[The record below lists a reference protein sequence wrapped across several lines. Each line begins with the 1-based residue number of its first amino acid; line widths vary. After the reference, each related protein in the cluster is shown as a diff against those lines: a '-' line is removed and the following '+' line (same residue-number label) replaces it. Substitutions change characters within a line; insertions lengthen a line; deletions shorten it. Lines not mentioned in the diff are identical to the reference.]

1 MHIMYG
7 LCNHLD
13 ARLLFPLVNDVQN
26 LHYRRVACLDVKHGS
41 LKVARRD
48 RRRGQGSDYRRTLW
62 RAWRTIGDQRDRDR
76 ISAENVIAIAIGYG
90 RHPVTA
96 LIDCG
101 YLPARYATEADPII
115 ALRKVSEDELAAEV
129 LRRMKLAGDH
139 VTLATPIDE
148 LPQLRAARERKQ
160 KPNYNDEVQDGK

>member
-1 MHIMYG
+1 MDHSKWLAETVG
-7 LCNHLD
+7 GD
-13 ARLLFPLVNDVQN
+13 
-26 LHYRRVACLDVKHGS
+26 K
-41 LKVARRD
+41 D
-48 RRRGQGSDYRRTLW
+48 RTIGERSGVP
-62 RAWRTIGDQRDRDR
+62 WRTIGDQRDRDR